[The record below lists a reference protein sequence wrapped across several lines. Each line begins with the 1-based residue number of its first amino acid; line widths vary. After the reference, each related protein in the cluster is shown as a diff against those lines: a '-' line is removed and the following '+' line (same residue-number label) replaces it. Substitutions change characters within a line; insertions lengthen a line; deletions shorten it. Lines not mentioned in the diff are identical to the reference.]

1 MLQHC
6 TDCDRYVYYPRSH
19 CPGCLTRDL
28 EWRELSGNGVV
39 HTYTVARRPTAPPW
53 SEDVP
58 QLIAVV
64 ELDEGPRLTTEL
76 VNVEPDR
83 HRGGDARPARLPC
96 RRRGDAAAL
105 RARLRTPPGSYSGSG
120 FGSSEAAT
128 RARLSS
134 AMPPAV

>member
-1 MLQHC
+1 MEKPLPVPTPQTQPFWDALAEGRVELQHC
-6 TDCDRYVYYPRSH
+6 ADCERYIYYPRTH

-53 SEDVP
+53 SEDLP

-76 VNVEPDR
+76 VNVDPDAIEVGMRVQPVFQAVGEATLLLYEP
-83 HRGGDARPARLPC
+83 A
-96 RRRGDAAAL
+96 
-105 RARLRTPPGSYSGSG
+105 
-120 FGSSEAAT
+120 
-128 RARLSS
+128 
-134 AMPPAV
+134 

>member
-1 MLQHC
+1 MEKPVPVPTPQTQPFWDALAEGRVELQHC
-6 TDCDRYVYYPRSH
+6 GSCEQYIYYPRTH

-76 VNVEPDR
+76 VNVEPDAIEVGMR
-83 HRGGDARPARLPC
+83 VQPVFQAVGEATLLLYEPA
-96 RRRGDAAAL
+96 
-105 RARLRTPPGSYSGSG
+105 
-120 FGSSEAAT
+120 
-128 RARLSS
+128 
-134 AMPPAV
+134 

>member
-1 MLQHC
+1 VEKPLPVPTPQTQPFWDALAEGRVELQHC
-6 TDCDRYVYYPRSH
+6 ADCERYIYYPRTH

-53 SEDVP
+53 SEDLP

-76 VNVEPDR
+76 VNVEPDAIEVGMR
-83 HRGGDARPARLPC
+83 VQPVFQAVGEATLLLYEPA
-96 RRRGDAAAL
+96 
-105 RARLRTPPGSYSGSG
+105 
-120 FGSSEAAT
+120 
-128 RARLSS
+128 
-134 AMPPAV
+134 

>member
-1 MLQHC
+1 MEKPLPVPTPQTQPFWDALAEGRVELQHC
-6 TDCDRYVYYPRSH
+6 ADCDRYVYYPRTH

-76 VNVEPDR
+76 VNVEPDAIEVGMR
-83 HRGGDARPARLPC
+83 VQPVFQAVGEATLLLYEPA
-96 RRRGDAAAL
+96 
-105 RARLRTPPGSYSGSG
+105 
-120 FGSSEAAT
+120 
-128 RARLSS
+128 
-134 AMPPAV
+134 

>member
-1 MLQHC
+1 MEKPLPVPTPQTQPFWDALAEGRVELQHC
-6 TDCDRYVYYPRSH
+6 ADCERYIYYPRTH

-53 SEDVP
+53 SEDLP

-76 VNVEPDR
+76 VNVEPDAIEVGMR
-83 HRGGDARPARLPC
+83 VQPVFQAVGEATLLLYEPA
-96 RRRGDAAAL
+96 
-105 RARLRTPPGSYSGSG
+105 
-120 FGSSEAAT
+120 
-128 RARLSS
+128 
-134 AMPPAV
+134 

>member
-1 MLQHC
+1 MDKPLPVPTPQTQPFWDALAEGRVVLQHC
-6 TDCDRYVYYPRSH
+6 AECDRYVYYPRTH

-28 EWRELSGNGVV
+28 EWHELSGNGVV

-76 VNVEPDR
+76 VNVEPDAIEVGMR
-83 HRGGDARPARLPC
+83 VQPVFQAVGEATLLLYEPA
-96 RRRGDAAAL
+96 
-105 RARLRTPPGSYSGSG
+105 
-120 FGSSEAAT
+120 
-128 RARLSS
+128 
-134 AMPPAV
+134 